1 MPRPLIETTRG
12 WRDKT
17 MVDHEGV
24 PLGRITHI
32 YLEEV
37 TGEPEWAPVATGED
51 RRVFVPLVDATEW
64 QDQVR
69 VPSSGR
75 WSPTPQS
82 SGPVGSCPR
91 RPPPGCTATAPA
103 PQSCAGEVP
112 GGCRGVGQPLASGR
126 G

>member
-1 MPRPLIETTRG
+1 MPRPLIETTHG

-69 VPSSGR
+69 VPSSG
-75 WSPTPQS
+75 
-82 SGPVGSCPR
+82 PVGSCPR